1 MMRCDILTLFPK
13 MVSSVL
19 EESILKRA
27 QEKGLLDV
35 RIINIRDYT
44 TDKHKMA
51 DDYPYGGGAGM
62 VMKPEPIFN
71 AVDAIKNDY
80 PELRIITASPQGI
93 TFNHNKAVE
102 LSREERRL
110 VFICGHYEGIDE
122 RVRLG
127 LGAEE
132 ISIGDYILTG
142 GELPA
147 MVIIDAAVRLVP
159 GVLGDEDSAR
169 HDSFAD
175 FIFDYPQ
182 YTRPPDYKGMNVPE
196 VLLSGNHEEI
206 RKWRRTQAIKNTYC
220 KRPDLLEK
228 MKLTD
233 EDKKI
238 LNEVKKKA

>member
-35 RIINIRDYT
+35 RVINIRDYA
-44 TDKHKMA
+44 TDKHKMV

-62 VMKPEPIFN
+62 VMKPEPIFG
-71 AVDAIKNDY
+71 AIDRIKKDNT
-80 PELRIITASPQGI
+80 ELRIILVSPQGG

-102 LSREERRL
+102 LSREKKRL

-122 RVRLG
+122 RVKIG

-142 GELPA
+142 GELA
-147 MVIIDAAVRLVP
+147 ALVIIDASARLIP
-159 GVLGDEDSAR
+159 GVLGDEESAR
-169 HDSFAD
+169 HESFAD
-175 FIFDYPQ
+175 FILDYPQ
-182 YTRPPDYKGMNVPE
+182 YTRPPEYKGMNVPDA
-196 VLLSGNHEEI
+196 LLSGNHEEI
-206 RKWRRTQAIKNTYC
+206 KKWRRRQAIVNTYF

-228 MKLTD
+228 MELTD

-238 LNEVKKKA
+238 LNEVKKEA

>member
-1 MMRCDILTLFPK
+1 
-13 MVSSVL
+13 
-19 EESILKRA
+19 
-27 QEKGLLDV
+27 
-35 RIINIRDYT
+35 
-44 TDKHKMA
+44 
-51 DDYPYGGGAGM
+51 
-62 VMKPEPIFN
+62 
-71 AVDAIKNDY
+71 IKKDY
-80 PELRIITASPQGI
+80 PELRIIMVSPQGE
-93 TFNHNKAVE
+93 TFNHDKAVE
-102 LSREERRL
+102 LSREKNRL

-122 RVRLG
+122 RVRQG

-142 GELPA
+142 GELPTL
-147 MVIIDAAVRLVP
+147 VVIDAAVRLIS
-159 GVLGDEDSAR
+159 GVLGDEDSVK

-175 FIFDYPQ
+175 FLLDYSQ
-182 YTRPPDYKGMNVPE
+182 YTRPPEYKGMKVPE

-206 RKWRRTQAIKNTYC
+206 KKWRRMQAIKNTYF